1 MSANKPA
8 CASCSEAMRRNI
20 LSDVLSADGR
30 VSWPLP
36 QQLAP
41 GRLSTETMSDTILQI
56 AETNANTCAL
66 RPPLLELQRRPFN
79 VGVCPRFVGSMPLTS
94 KHIDGE
100 AGGKPT
106 ALTSTPAIQARRF
119 LLDEFEDLGPNER
132 WKRRRS

>member
-1 MSANKPA
+1 
-8 CASCSEAMRRNI
+8 MRRNI

-36 QQLAP
+36 Q
-41 GRLSTETMSDTILQI
+41 RLSTGASQHRNDVRHNFADSGDKRKHMCF
-56 AETNANTCAL
+56 AAAF
-66 RPPLLELQRRPFN
+66 LELQRRPFN

-100 AGGKPT
+100 AGSKPT

-119 LLDEFEDLGPNER
+119 LLDVFEDLGPNER
-132 WKRRRS
+132 WKRRRG